1 MQWSPLHAVYIAL
14 FSATAFW
21 LLWRAVGNWRSS
33 GNPFGSAAA
42 RPQRVAGPPS
52 VVVSAGGSKKPAR
65 DEKRGP
71 PITQGPISNCV
82 RCGVT
87 YFATV
92 PFDLTMTRL
101 CPGCASGVECRQWR
115 FRNGNIIHYG
125 YFVDATGE
133 DDNATVVIVTSRTGV
148 VYREFLRNLS
158 RLDQDYV
165 KRNWQ
170 EARRKAEVT
179 AGHYTAM
186 RDRHVNVPSFDT
198 PKRSTRQ
205 ASPVHGHY
213 ATLGLEDNSPIDIVE
228 KAYRDLSWRHHP
240 DLNRDDPE
248 AQRKQKALN
257 EAYDRIKDYLS
268 TRRATKTS
276 PA

>member
-1 MQWSPLHAVYIAL
+1 MQWSPLHAVYTAL

-21 LLWRAVGNWRSS
+21 LLWRAVSNWWSS

-42 RPQRVAGPPS
+42 RPQRVAAPPS

-65 DEKRGP
+65 EEKRGP
-71 PITQGPISNCV
+71 PLVRGPLSNCV

-87 YFATV
+87 YFATI

-101 CPGCASGVECRQWR
+101 CPDCASGVECRQWR

-133 DDNATVVIVTSRTGV
+133 DDNATVVLVTFRTGV
-148 VYREFLRNLS
+148 VYREHLRNLS
-158 RLDQDYV
+158 RSDQDYV

-170 EARRKAEVT
+170 EARRKAEGT
-179 AGHYTAM
+179 AERYAAM
-186 RDRHVNVPSFDT
+186 LDRSAGSPSSGT
-198 PKRSTRQ
+198 STHSTRQ

-213 ATLGLEDNSPIDIVE
+213 ATMGLEDNSPIDIVE
-228 KAYRDLSWRHHP
+228 KAYRDLSLRHHP
-240 DLNRDDPE
+240 DRNPDDPE

-268 TRRATKTS
+268 TRRATKPS